1 MQNSGRN
8 LPDFKALQLDFAA
21 HIRNPEKNP
30 APGDIEARR
39 LKIYVDLF
47 FNNIKSFLDSAFP
60 VAAEVVGAARWR
72 EIVRDFVHHHPSES
86 PFFLQISEEFLTFLH
101 GQNYAD
107 LPGFLLELC
116 HYEWIELSLDVATE
130 PEKLPLLTSKEPS
143 DPDYLM
149 GRLLISPLVRPLVY
163 TYPVHEIGSANQ
175 PSTPPASPTYLLVYR
190 NRQDEVRFMESNP
203 VTHRLLELLAD
214 HDAASA
220 LQTIRAELNASGRSI
235 SSEQMVAQ
243 GRQTLAHLSELS
255 IIRGEISS
263 ET

>member
-39 LKIYVDLF
+39 MKIYVDLF

-116 HYEWIELSLDVATE
+116 HYEWVNFKKT
-130 PEKLPLLTSKEPS
+130 
-143 DPDYLM
+143 
-149 GRLLISPLVRPLVY
+149 
-163 TYPVHEIGSANQ
+163 
-175 PSTPPASPTYLLVYR
+175 
-190 NRQDEVRFMESNP
+190 F
-203 VTHRLLELLAD
+203 
-214 HDAASA
+214 
-220 LQTIRAELNASGRSI
+220 
-235 SSEQMVAQ
+235 
-243 GRQTLAHLSELS
+243 
-255 IIRGEISS
+255 
-263 ET
+263 